1 MSELVELVLGLFWA
15 GYLLMHAWLLRKAD
29 REEQELTNPLQ
40 GETEC
45 ITPAMK

>member
-1 MSELVELVLGLFWA
+1 MNELIELVLGLFWA
-15 GYLLMHAWLLRKAD
+15 GYLLMHAWLLRKPARD
-29 REEQELTNPLQ
+29 DHELTHPMQ